1 MVKFAITL
9 FCAQV
14 VNLDFDAEAVP
25 AGEESGWYQMAMR
38 RHERFGV

>member
-25 AGEESGWYQMAMR
+25 AGEELGDTRWPW
-38 RHERFGV
+38 VVL